1 MKKGENMKKKI
12 KIAVFMM
19 FCIFAFTGCT
29 NSSDKSKKVESV
41 EDITGAKIGVQLG
54 TTGDIYA
61 SDYEGDDAGTT
72 VERYNK
78 MADAVQ
84 ALKQKKIDCV
94 IIDEQPA
101 LSVTKDN
108 DDLKIL
114 DEEFTN
120 EDYAICIAKGNDDLK
135 EKINSETKQF
145 IWDKMLENEQLF
157 PKKGFEFSVVL
168 EDNCR
173 NIKHPIPYELHGS
186 RDWIERYKED
196 KTIVINDDYKVD
208 PDLASHFN
216 VINVP
221 NDKMDFGKPSKEVFS
236 KVPKEYIIDSN
247 YSDTLDCVEEIVN
260 NPVYCILNLCR
271 FYALIRDD
279 LTLSKYDGG
288 KWALENMDSNYNDVI
303 KNAMEDYLSDTNNSY
318 DNTRLKEFAGE
329 AISLINDCVNTNK
342 IRK

>member
-1 MKKGENMKKKI
+1 MTHSI
-12 KIAVFMM
+12 KDTVSAV
-19 FCIFAFTGCT
+19 
-29 NSSDKSKKVESV
+29 
-41 EDITGAKIGVQLG
+41 
-54 TTGDIYA
+54 
-61 SDYEGDDAGTT
+61 
-72 VERYNK
+72 
-78 MADAVQ
+78 
-84 ALKQKKIDCV
+84 
-94 IIDEQPA
+94 
-101 LSVTKDN
+101 
-108 DDLKIL
+108 
-114 DEEFTN
+114 
-120 EDYAICIAKGNDDLK
+120 K